1 MFTGLIEGTGKVVKI
16 EPRGKDMR
24 LTIEA
29 SFELEGLHK
38 GESVAVD
45 GVCLTVVFWE
55 GRTFTVDVSQE
66 TLTRSTTGQRRLGDE
81 VNLERA
87 LKLGD
92 RLGGH
97 LVNGHV
103 DGRSRVTSLEKRG
116 DSLIFEF
123 EVDQGLARYLVE
135 KGSVAVNGVSLTV
148 NHCTENT
155 FQVNVVPYTAR
166 VTTIGHLKVGDEV
179 NIEVDVI
186 AKYVERLVRS
196 MQRSSSGMPEG
207 VDREF
212 LAKHGFI

>member
-1 MFTGLIEGTGKVVKI
+1 
-16 EPRGKDMR
+16 
-24 LTIEA
+24 
-29 SFELEGLHK
+29 
-38 GESVAVD
+38 
-45 GVCLTVVFWE
+45 
-55 GRTFTVDVSQE
+55 
-66 TLTRSTTGQRRLGDE
+66 
-81 VNLERA
+81 
-87 LKLGD
+87 
-92 RLGGH
+92 
-97 LVNGHV
+97 
-103 DGRSRVTSLEKRG
+103 
-116 DSLIFEF
+116 
-123 EVDQGLARYLVE
+123 VDQGLARYLVE

-148 NHCTENT
+148 NHCTEKT